1 MSKYSRSFIVKIHR
15 FMNVC
20 MDINELET
28 STKLEIKNLI
38 RNGLLHAELIKEINT
53 SYQSEFDKLKFNSI
67 ILLKYFY
74 NKSIKENFYF
84 FDCPFE
90 VYGNHYENRKEKF
103 LKKIIDSCETDF
115 IDSELQNLKNSSD
128 KKIITIKY
136 NCINKFLTKNNKE
149 IIDFKTLKKDTKSNN
164 SVITFHNKSA
174 TINYSKLIKTGYK
187 WKYSYKKKIEY
198 LNNRLIEIEKEKE
211 LIPVT
216 YKKPENQL
224 TTNQIII
231 LFDKVGLF
239 SLPAFE
245 KVYKTKLSVLLSD
258 VLNKNSKKINDS
270 ISKLEKPQSK
280 TSLNY
285 QNDMEKVDE
294 LLINLKK

>member
-1 MSKYSRSFIVKIHR
+1 M
-15 FMNVC
+15 
-20 MDINELET
+20 
-28 STKLEIKNLI
+28 
-38 RNGLLHAELIKEINT
+38 
-53 SYQSEFDKLKFNSI
+53 
-67 ILLKYFY
+67 
-74 NKSIKENFYF
+74 
-84 FDCPFE
+84 
-90 VYGNHYENRKEKF
+90 NHYEKRKVKF
-103 LKKIIDSCETDF
+103 LKKLIDSSETDF
-115 IDSELQNLKNSSD
+115 IESELQSLKNPS
-128 KKIITIKY
+128 KNKIITIKY
-136 NCINKFLTKNNKE
+136 GCINKFLTNNNKQA
-149 IIDFKTLKKDTKSNN
+149 IDFQNLKMNKSRNT
-164 SVITFHNKSA
+164 VISFHNKYA
-174 TINYSKLIKTGYK
+174 TINYSKLVKYGYK
-187 WKYSYKKKIEY
+187 WKYSYNKKLKY

-211 LIPVT
+211 LISVS
-216 YKKPENQL
+216 KNLNESNNQL
-224 TTNQIII
+224 TTNQIVI